1 MMISLQ
7 VLAASLVVFVQP
19 EPTAFRV
26 PSLRA
31 PSAETTVIHAPRRG
45 VPLSSAVESVR
56 LEQSLTAQRAAARNL
71 PVIRG
76 SRSQP
81 PLSMRHVPGPSKAMA
96 VFALAVAGCWAG
108 AYVGAALEGDG
119 GDSPGLRGALIGMP
133 VGGALGAVLGWK
145 LVR

>member
-1 MMISLQ
+1 MMMSLQ

-19 EPTAFRV
+19 EPTALRV

-31 PSAETTVIHAPRRG
+31 PSAETAVIQAARRG
-45 VPLSSAVESVR
+45 ALLSSAAESVR
-56 LEQSLTAQRAAARNL
+56 FVPSLAAQRATARHL
-71 PVIRG
+71 LVIRG

-108 AYVGAALEGDG
+108 AHVGAALEGDG

-133 VGGALGAVLGWK
+133 VGGVLGAVLGWK